1 MLLAGYEKL
10 KPYGFFVHG
19 CIDGGSKFVVYATVA
34 LNKASATL
42 LKSFDQATGAFGYP
56 LRLRADMCFEATPVG
71 QRMIDMRGDGSFLTG
86 PSTANQVKLDRC

>member
-19 CIDGGSKFVVYATVA
+19 CIDGGSNFMVYATVA

-42 LKSFDQATGAFGYP
+42 LKSFDQASGAFGYP
-56 LRLRADMCFEATPVG
+56 LRLRADMCFEQCPLA
-71 QRMIDMRGDGSFLTG
+71 RE
-86 PSTANQVKLDRC
+86 